1 MMDITWFALGVLSL
15 TAGVAIWKL
24 SRRYRLTLIPL
35 SGLVLGVV
43 LVLFSIA
50 WGMGAVLEGV
60 PRAGSMGI
68 LLFGL
73 PGIVCLTFSLR
84 YVTGKL
90 ERISPAEEA
99 LPGENTS
106 ERPDPVAVPAPPEVD
121 TAPAGAIARLLPW
134 AAYLSLLLAFIAGI
148 FLGGTDYES
157 MVRSRFEGEGLVKVN
172 DSPVVFRL
180 GEKGE
185 GAGNFVL
192 IQEGQGYGGPFVMGV
207 RIMEDAMVHEIIP
220 LDDKETPA
228 FIKKVREAG
237 YKEQFIGKHISED
250 FIVGRDLDAVS
261 GATVTTMAAAEAV
274 RRGAHLAAEQK
285 FGLDPTWAKVPWQ
298 VGLPEILVF
307 AVFVL
312 AFFRK
317 VTSEKPWKYLYLG
330 STIAVVGFYANASVS
345 VGSIAALF
353 MGYLP
358 GIGDHLVWWI
368 LVAGTVLTIAVL
380 GRNVYCYRI
389 CPFYGIEF
397 LLQKIGG
404 SRMNPSR
411 AVMKRTKTVANVLL
425 WLSLMVIFL
434 SRLPAA
440 GAYEPFA
447 MMFSLEGIGIQW
459 YILPLALI
467 GSFFMSNFWCRF
479 FCPAGN
485 ALSTLV
491 RLRRRA
497 AALFRG
503 RKSAEGVQ

>member
-1 MMDITWFALGVLSL
+1 MMDLAWFALGVLSL
-15 TAGVAIWKL
+15 TAGVAVWKL
-24 SRRYRLTLIPL
+24 SRLYRLTWIAVA
-35 SGLVLGVV
+35 GLAPGVV

-73 PGIVCLTFSLR
+73 PGIVLLTFSLR

-90 ERISPAEEA
+90 ERISPAEESV
-99 LPGENTS
+99 PGEELK
-106 ERPDPVAVPAPPEVD
+106 ERSAPAAVAAPPKGE
-121 TAPAGAIARLLPW
+121 AARAGAIVRLVPW
-134 AAYLSLLLAFIAGI
+134 AAYISLLLAFIAGAA
-148 FLGGTDYES
+148 LGGTDYES
-157 MVRSRFEGEGLVKVN
+157 MVRSKFEGESLVKVN
-172 DSPVVFRL
+172 DAPVVFRL
-180 GEKGE
+180 GEEGE
-185 GAGNFVL
+185 GAGNYVL

-207 RIMEDAMVHEIIP
+207 RIMEDAKVHEIIP

-237 YKEQFIGKHISED
+237 YKEQFIGKHVADD

-261 GATVTTMAAAEAV
+261 GATVTSMAAAEAV

-285 FGLDPTWAKVPWQ
+285 FGLKPTWAKVPWQ
-298 VGLPEILVF
+298 VGLPELLVL

-317 VTSEKPWKYLYLG
+317 VTSGKPWKYLYLAA
-330 STIAVVGFYANASVS
+330 TIAVVGFYANASVS
-345 VGSIAALF
+345 IGSIAALF

-368 LVAGTVLTIAVL
+368 LVAGTLLTIVVL

-389 CPFYGIEF
+389 CPFYGVEF
-397 LLQKIGG
+397 LLQKISGNK
-404 SRMNPSR
+404 MNPSR
-411 AVMKRTKTVANVLL
+411 AVMKRTKSVANVLL

-459 YILPLALI
+459 YILPLSLI
-467 GSFFMSNFWCRF
+467 GSFFMTNFWCRF
-479 FCPAGN
+479 LCPAGN

-491 RLRRRA
+491 RLRRRILA
-497 AALFRG
+497 FFQG
-503 RKSAEGVQ
+503 RKAAEGVE